1 MRTDLIKPVVMRQN
15 SNYWR
20 KERGIKTMRIQLP
33 IVFAIFLAISSAAF
47 GQQLSREQIIQ
58 AMEKDGCA
66 SLTERKV
73 KICKYDFVADGDTIE
88 AITFQPLAEGKFPG
102 LLLIPGYPGNP
113 LGYLN
118 LGRIFAEKGFAC
130 VSIAHPGF
138 GKSKVKPDFIGPN
151 TLKVLMTGFRKFER
165 EPYVD
170 SSRLGIFGYSRGAM
184 AASLL
189 VLQMNEIKAAVL
201 GAGVYDFQKAYDEVK
216 SEGIREN
223 MRNETGMTEAAI
235 KERSSILRINEIVC
249 PVLILHSETDKNVPV
264 NQAYML
270 RDRLTELKKDFEIK
284 ISPTGQHGLIDKN
297 FIDNVIDFFNRRV
310 KNVAEQSP

>member
-1 MRTDLIKPVVMRQN
+1 
-15 SNYWR
+15 
-20 KERGIKTMRIQLP
+20 LP
-33 IVFAIFLAISSAAF
+33 ILFATYLTISSTAL

-58 AMEKDGCA
+58 AMEKDGCV

-73 KICKYDFVADGDTIE
+73 KICKFDFLSEGDTIE
-88 AITFQPLAEGKFPG
+88 AITFQPFAEGKFPG

-113 LGYLN
+113 SGYLG
-118 LGRIFAEKGFAC
+118 LGRILAEKGFAC

-189 VLQMNEIKAAVL
+189 ILQMNEIKAAVL
-201 GAGVYDFQKAYDEVK
+201 GAGVYDFQKAYNDIK
-216 SEGIREN
+216 IEGIREN
-223 MRNETGMTEAAI
+223 MRIETGMTEASI
-235 KERSSILRINEIVC
+235 KERSSILRMNEIVC
-249 PVLILHSETDKNVPV
+249 PVLILHSETDENVPV

-284 ISPTGQHGLIDKN
+284 ISPTGRHGQMDRNLV
-297 FIDNVIDFFNRRV
+297 DNVIDFFNRRV
-310 KNVAEQSP
+310 KNGSEQTPHRK

>member
-1 MRTDLIKPVVMRQN
+1 MRF
-15 SNYWR
+15 
-20 KERGIKTMRIQLP
+20 QLP
-33 IVFAIFLAISSAAF
+33 ILFAIYLTISSTAL
-47 GQQLSREQIIQ
+47 GQQLSREPIIQ
-58 AMEKDGCA
+58 AMEKDGCV

-73 KICKYDFVADGDTIE
+73 KICKFDFLSEGDTIE

-113 LGYLN
+113 SGYLG
-118 LGRIFAEKGFAC
+118 LGRILAEKGFAC

-189 VLQMNEIKAAVL
+189 ILQMNEIKAAVL
-201 GAGVYDFQKAYDEVK
+201 GAGVYDFQKAYNDIK
-216 SEGIREN
+216 IEGIREN
-223 MRNETGMTEAAI
+223 MRIETGMTEASI
-235 KERSSILRINEIVC
+235 KERSSILRMNEIVC
-249 PVLILHSETDKNVPV
+249 PVLILHSETDENVPV

-284 ISPTGQHGLIDKN
+284 ISPTGRHGQMDRNLV
-297 FIDNVIDFFNRRV
+297 DNVIDFFNRRV
-310 KNVAEQSP
+310 KNGSEQSPHRK

>member
-1 MRTDLIKPVVMRQN
+1 
-15 SNYWR
+15 
-20 KERGIKTMRIQLP
+20 MRIQLP
-33 IVFAIFLAISSAAF
+33 ILFAIFLAISSTAF

-58 AMEKDGCA
+58 GIEKDGCV

-73 KICKYDFVADGDTIE
+73 KICKYDFVSDADTIE
-88 AITFQPLAEGKFPG
+88 AISFHPLGEGKFPG

-113 LGYLN
+113 FGYIG
-118 LGRIFAEKGFAC
+118 LGRILAEKGFAC

-151 TLKVLMTGFRKFER
+151 TLKVFMTGFRKFER

-189 VLQMNEIKAAVL
+189 ILQMNEIKAAVL
-201 GAGVYDFQKAYDEVK
+201 GAGIYDFQKAYDDIK
-216 SEGIREN
+216 IEGIREN
-223 MRNETGMTEAAI
+223 MRIETGMTEASI
-235 KERSSILRINEIVC
+235 KERSSILRMNEIVC
-249 PVLILHSETDKNVPV
+249 PVLILHSETDDNTPV

-284 ISPTGQHGLIDKN
+284 ISSTGRHGQMDGN
-297 FIDNVIDFFNRRV
+297 FVDNIIDFFNRRV
-310 KNVAEQSP
+310 KNVSEQSPQIK